1 MFAETGR
8 VGARQWGVLAMVLA
22 ALVIDGIDTQ
32 LLALVAPLIMTEWG
46 VDKANFGPA
55 MSAALF
61 GMAIGAGAGGWL
73 GDRLGRKAVLVGAT
87 LMFGC
92 GTLAVAFAG
101 SLPMLIALRLVSGLG
116 FGALAPNGAALV
128 SEWLPMRVR
137 PRAMALLSITIPLG
151 GLIGGSAV
159 LTLLPTLGWRG
170 CFMLCGAGTLAMAVA
185 MTLLLPESP
194 GYLAARGR
202 PEDAD
207 RLLKRIAGPS
217 AALPAADPARPVIA
231 GSVFTRGNLRLNTGA
246 WLAFFCLQLIAYA
259 FLSWAP
265 VFLTMSGWALADA
278 IRGTLVFNLSAVC
291 ASLIAGFLLGR
302 VPFRMVALG
311 GAVGAAA
318 SLALLY
324 ALVTAAPAP
333 PGAADR
339 LTVFAAIAAVSIL
352 VGFGITAIYTLL
364 SFAYPA
370 ACRASGIGIGLMTG
384 RAGGIV
390 SALTG
395 GALLALWGDSL
406 TPFFAVLLGAAIAAA
421 VGILILGGR
430 YAGRLRDIAAAAAT
444 R

>member
-1 MFAETGR
+1 MFTETGPAR
-8 VGARQWGVLAMVLA
+8 TRQWAVLAMVLA

-32 LLALVAPLIMTEWG
+32 LLALVAPLIMDDWG
-46 VDKANFGPA
+46 VDKASFGPA

-87 LMFGC
+87 LLFGC
-92 GTLAVAFAG
+92 GTLAVGFAG
-101 SLPMLIALRLVSGLG
+101 SLPVLIALRLASGLG

-128 SEWLPMRVR
+128 SEWLPTRVR

-159 LTLLPTLGWRG
+159 LTLLPALGWRG
-170 CFMLCGAGTLAMAVA
+170 CFMLCGAGTLVMAVA
-185 MTLLLPESP
+185 MVKLLPESP
-194 GYLAARGR
+194 SYLAARGR
-202 PEDAD
+202 TADAD
-207 RLLKRIAGPS
+207 RLLKRVAGPE
-217 AALPAADPARPVIA
+217 AALPPADTGGPAVAA
-231 GSVFTRGNLRLNTGA
+231 SVFTRGNLRLNVGA
-246 WLAFFCLQLIAYA
+246 WLAFFCLQLIAYG

-265 VFLTMSGWALADA
+265 VFLTMSGWPLSDA

-302 VPFRMVALG
+302 LPFRTVALG
-311 GAVGAAA
+311 GAIGGAI

-324 ALVTAAPAP
+324 LLVTNPAT
-333 PGAADR
+333 GR
-339 LTVFAAIAAVSIL
+339 LAVYAGIAAVSVL
-352 VGFGITAIYTLL
+352 VGFGITAVYTLL

-395 GALLALWGDSL
+395 GALLAIWSDSL
-406 TPFFAVLLGAAIAAA
+406 TPFFAVLLAAAGIAAA
-421 VGILILGGR
+421 GILILGRR
-430 YAGRLRDIAAAAAT
+430 YAGPLRAIAAAAAT

>member
-1 MFAETGR
+1 MFTETGSVR
-8 VGARQWGVLAMVLA
+8 ARQWAVLAMVLA

-46 VDKANFGPA
+46 VDKASFGPA

-61 GMAIGAGAGGWL
+61 GMAIGAGTGGWL
-73 GDRLGRKAVLVGAT
+73 GDRIGRKAVLVGAT
-87 LMFGC
+87 VLFGF
-92 GTLAVAFAG
+92 GTLAVGFAG
-101 SLPMLIALRLVSGLG
+101 SLPVLVALRLASGLG

-170 CFMLCGAGTLAMAVA
+170 CFMLCGAGTLAMATA
-185 MTLLLPESP
+185 MVVLLPESP

-202 PEDAD
+202 TGDAD
-207 RLLKRIAGPS
+207 RLLKRIAGPEAS
-217 AALPAADPARPVIA
+217 LPAADPSSPAAA
-231 GSVFTRGNLRLNTGA
+231 GSVFTRGKLRLNVGA
-246 WLAFFCLQLIAYA
+246 WLAFFCLQLIAYG

-265 VFLTMSGWALADA
+265 VFLTMSGWALPDA

-302 VPFRMVALG
+302 LPFRTVALG
-311 GAVGAAA
+311 GAVGAAL
-318 SLALLY
+318 SLVLLY
-324 ALVTAAPAP
+324 LLVTKAAS
-333 PGAADR
+333 GR
-339 LTVFAAIAAVSIL
+339 LAVYAAIAAVSIL

-395 GALLALWGDSL
+395 GALLALWSDSL
-406 TPFFAVLLGAAIAAA
+406 TPFFAVLLTAAVIAAA
-421 VGILILGGR
+421 GILILGCR
-430 YAGRLRDIAAAAAT
+430 YAGPLRAIAAAAAT

>member
-32 LLALVAPLIMTEWG
+32 LLALVAPLIMAEWG
-46 VDKANFGPA
+46 VDKASFGPA

-73 GDRLGRKAVLVGAT
+73 GDRFGRKAVLVGAT
-87 LMFGC
+87 LLFGG
-92 GTLAVAFAG
+92 GTIAVGFAG
-101 SLPMLIALRLVSGLG
+101 SLPVLIVLRLASGLG

-170 CFMLCGAGTLAMAVA
+170 CFMLCGAGTLAMAAAMVA
-185 MTLLLPESP
+185 LLPESP
-194 GYLAARGR
+194 GYLMARGR
-202 PEDAD
+202 AEAAG
-207 RLLKRIAGPS
+207 RLLKRIAGPG
-217 AALPAADPARPVIA
+217 AALPQSPAPSAAAA
-231 GSVFTRGNLRLNTGA
+231 SVFTRGNLRLNTGA
-246 WLAFFCLQLIAYA
+246 WLAFFCLQLIAYG

-265 VFLTMSGWALADA
+265 VFLTMSGWALTDA

-291 ASLIAGFLLGR
+291 ASLLAGFLLGR
-302 VPFRMVALG
+302 LPFRTVALG
-311 GAVGAAA
+311 GAAGAAVG
-318 SLALLY
+318 LVTLY
-324 ALVTAAPAP
+324 ALVNAAPAA
-333 PGAADR
+333 PGASGR
-339 LTVFAAIAAVSIL
+339 LAVYAAIAAVSIL
-352 VGFGITAIYTLL
+352 AGFGITAIYTLL

-406 TPFFAVLLGAAIAAA
+406 TPFFAVLLIAAITAAT
-421 VGILILGGR
+421 GILVLGRR
-430 YAGRLRDIAAAAAT
+430 YAGRLRDIAEAAAT

>member
-1 MFAETGR
+1 MFAEPGR

-32 LLALVAPLIMTEWG
+32 LLALVAPLIMAEWG
-46 VDKANFGPA
+46 VDKASFGAA

-87 LMFGC
+87 VLFGC
-92 GTLAVAFAG
+92 GTVAVGVAG
-101 SLPMLIALRLVSGLG
+101 SLPVLVALRLASGLG

-159 LTLLPTLGWRG
+159 LTLLPALGWRG
-170 CFMLCGAGTLAMAVA
+170 CFMLCGAGTLAMAAA
-185 MTLLLPESP
+185 MLVLLPESP

-202 PEDAD
+202 RDAAD
-207 RLLKRIAGPS
+207 RLLKRVAGPG
-217 AALPAADPARPVIA
+217 AALPPPDPEGPAVPA
-231 GSVFTRGNLRLNTGA
+231 SVFTRGNLRLNTGA
-246 WLAFFCLQLIAYA
+246 WLAFFCLQLIAYG

-265 VFLTMSGWALADA
+265 VFLTMSGWALGDA

-291 ASLIAGFLLGR
+291 ASLVAGFLLGR
-302 VPFRMVALG
+302 LRFRTVALG
-311 GAVGAAA
+311 GAAGAGTG
-318 SLALLY
+318 LVLLHW
-324 ALVTAAPAP
+324 LVTHAATDKLAIY
-333 PGAADR
+333 G
-339 LTVFAAIAAVSIL
+339 AIAVVSIL

-390 SALTG
+390 SAVTG
-395 GALLALWGDSL
+395 GALLALWGDDV
-406 TPFFAVLLGAAIAAA
+406 TPFFAVLLAAA
-421 VGILILGGR
+421 VTAVAGILILGRR
-430 YAGRLRDIAAAAAT
+430 YAGPLRSIAAAAAT
-444 R
+444 H